1 MTQQA
6 KVMGNVASYAAMVE
20 NDSTWSTP
28 FGVRFGKRR
37 NGDVNIGFSYDGNLH
52 DASDF
57 GKTKVEIFMEIWIS
71 QFVFVI
77 SWLQNQCVMAQNKKR
92 KRRNYKYHAITFK
105 LSAGQYR
112 SLRNYC
118 KARRTTPIKLI
129 KKNIERFITAYE
141 YEVPQDL
148 YLTENQLDLF
158 SEN

>member
-1 MTQQA
+1 MA
-6 KVMGNVASYAAMVE
+6 EKE
-20 NDSTWSTP
+20 N
-28 FGVRFGKRR
+28 FLE
-37 NGDVNIGFSYDGNLH
+37 NL
-52 DASDF
+52 DF
-57 GKTKVEIFMEIWIS
+57 MFLFCY
-71 QFVFVI
+71 FVP
-77 SWLQNQCVMAQNKKR
+77 SNQCVMARQQNKKR
-92 KRRNYKYHAITFK
+92 KRRNYTYHAITFK
-105 LSAGQYR
+105 LSSGQYR